1 MTGIEK
7 PHPLGRKAYTVPKE
21 IWQKLNVWQPGKK
34 LIHYMKRTLL
44 IRVVHATSI
53 NKVKKNIF
61 FFFLWKHSGAAW
73 GDNTL

>member
-53 NKVKKNIF
+53 NKVKKTI
-61 FFFLWKHSGAAW
+61 FFLWKHSGAVW